1 MEHAVLKS
9 IFAQNYASFAD
20 RVEFTCVAD
29 SSKKEHSLNTFMM
42 GEQEINKV
50 SYLYGANGT
59 GKTYFCKIIREIQ
72 KIIKYSPLPM
82 IKDKRIQ
89 MLLQNGELSN
99 QIDGFAFDMKYND
112 EPTIFGIEIIIGKTT
127 YHYEF
132 SILRG
137 KILSELLT
145 KKHRR
150 TEKLIE
156 RTSPDNSDIIL
167 KSELRE
173 LDNMKHIVRHEALCL
188 PMASVLN
195 NELANRI
202 VEAIDS
208 INVFNMASPQLDPA
222 RIELFSDENMKKY
235 AAIIRKAD
243 PTIRKMNI
251 VLSEEEINRQKAEL
265 DDFENRELIQ
275 TQIRVGV
282 NTEHAVYN
290 HGIETNEITTEIDFF
305 NDESLGTVKLF
316 TTLPYLF
323 DVLENGGV
331 LILDEIENGL
341 HLNLVKDMI
350 SLFLSEESNPNHAQL
365 ICTTHQALLVSE
377 NVKRDQI
384 WILTKD
390 CVGKSK
396 LQRLSGESSPRA
408 KVNLTNKIIEGA
420 MGCSPKHFFE

>member
-9 IFAQNYASFAD
+9 IFVQNYASFAD

-29 SSKKEHSLNTFMM
+29 SSKKEHSLNTFVI

-59 GKTYFCKIIREIQ
+59 GKTYFCKIVREIQ

-89 MLLQNGELSN
+89 MLLQSGELSN
-99 QIDGFAFDMKYND
+99 KIDGFAFDVKYTD
-112 EPTIFGIEIIIGKTT
+112 DPTLFGIEIIIGKTT

-132 SILRG
+132 SILKG

-145 KKHRR
+145 KKYRR

-156 RTSPDNSDIIL
+156 RTSPNNSDIIL

-173 LDNMKHIVRHEALCL
+173 LDGMKHIVRPEALCL
-188 PMASVLN
+188 AMASVLN
-195 NELANRI
+195 NELASKI
-202 VEAIDS
+202 IEAIDG

-222 RIELFSDENMKKY
+222 RIELFSEENMKKY
-235 AAIIRKAD
+235 TAIIRKAD
-243 PTIRKMNI
+243 PTIRKMKI
-251 VLSEEEINRQKAEL
+251 ILSEEELNRQKTDV

-275 TQIRVGV
+275 TQIKVGV
-282 NTEHAVYN
+282 NTEHAVYD
-290 HGIETNEITTEIDFF
+290 HGIETNGITSEIDFF

-350 SLFLSEESNPNHAQL
+350 SLFLSEKSNPNHAQL

-377 NVKRDQI
+377 NVKRDQV
-384 WILTKD
+384 WILTKNS
-390 CVGKSK
+390 VGKSK

-420 MGCSPKHFFE
+420 MGCSINRFFE